1 MNHLQTMQI
10 TFVSSDTT
18 RAVPIRVSIVEDDAL
33 VRESLAVLIGGAS
46 GFCCVGAYASAEEA
60 LREIPHEQPEII
72 LMDIH
77 LPKMSGV
84 ECVRSIKEL
93 LPTVQVLMLT
103 MYEDDQVVFD
113 SLRAGASGY
122 LLKRTPHAQILAA
135 IQDLQQGGS
144 PMTSSIARKV
154 VQLLRVPQRETA
166 PPQANLPRLSP
177 RENEILTHL
186 AKGYRYKEIAETLG
200 INIETVRTHL
210 RRIYEKLHVGSRTEA
225 VVKFLQ
231 E

>member
-1 MNHLQTMQI
+1 MQTVHTLLVI
-10 TFVSSDTT
+10 TNKASQSPVTASL
-18 RAVPIRVSIVEDDAL
+18 VEDDDM
-33 VRESLAVLIGGAS
+33 VRESLAVLIGGAT
-46 GFCCVGAYASAEEA
+46 GFACVGAYSSAEEA
-60 LREIPHEQPEII
+60 LREIPRKQSDVI

-77 LPKMSGV
+77 LPKMSGI
-84 ECVRSIKEL
+84 ECVRTLKKEL
-93 LPTVQVLMLT
+93 PATQIIMLT
-103 MYEDDQVVFD
+103 MYEDDELVFD

-135 IQDLQQGGS
+135 IQDIHAGGS

-154 VQLLRVPQRETA
+154 VQLMRKPHREVAPVRSDVPH
-166 PPQANLPRLSP
+166 LSP
-177 RENEILTHL
+177 RETEVLTHL
-186 AKGYRYKEIAETLG
+186 AKGYRYKEIAEALG
-200 INIETVRTHL
+200 INVETVRTHL